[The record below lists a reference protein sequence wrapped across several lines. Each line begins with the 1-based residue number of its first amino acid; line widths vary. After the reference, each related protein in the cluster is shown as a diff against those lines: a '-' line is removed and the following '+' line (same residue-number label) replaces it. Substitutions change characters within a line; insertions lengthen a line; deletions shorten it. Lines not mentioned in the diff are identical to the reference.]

1 MTITIQLCLTM
12 SLLAV
17 GATSTRMQP
26 ASAAWTSRA
35 TEHFDVYFQPAQS
48 ARVDAIARE
57 AERVYTRLSHL
68 LRYDLAAKMDILL
81 LTSDREGPRDAA
93 QAYALVRASGASY
106 RDHLVLSIESF
117 EKQGGALL
125 AHELTHQFLFEL
137 FPDGPRAAPWIS
149 ESLPD
154 HHAGAWEAAALSVIR
169 ADLGRGRVPAIEA
182 LSPTDRH
189 WGHAVFDFVA
199 TQYGARGVRAYLD
212 ALRDSSAS
220 MRDPIRIAFDAT
232 PSEFNAAFHA
242 FVRSRF

>member
-1 MTITIQLCLTM
+1 MGRQRAC
-12 SLLAV
+12 S
-17 GATSTRMQP
+17 RYP
-26 ASAAWTSRA
+26 AAWSSRA
-35 TEHFDVYFQPAQS
+35 TEHFDLYFQPAQS
-48 ARVDAIARE
+48 ARVDAVARE

-68 LRYDLAAKMDILL
+68 LRHDLAAKMDILL
-81 LTSDREGPRDAA
+81 LTSDRDRPGDAA
-93 QAYALVRASGASY
+93 QAYALVRASGASL

-137 FPDGPRAAPWIS
+137 FPDGHRVAPWIS

-154 HHAGAWEAAALSVIR
+154 HHAGAWEATALSAIR
-169 ADLGRGRVPAIEA
+169 ADLGRGRVPAVEE
-182 LSPTDRH
+182 LSHTDRH

-199 TQYGARGVRAYLD
+199 TEYGARGVRAYLE
-212 ALRDSSAS
+212 AVRDSSAS

-232 PSEFNAAFHA
+232 PSEFNAAFRA